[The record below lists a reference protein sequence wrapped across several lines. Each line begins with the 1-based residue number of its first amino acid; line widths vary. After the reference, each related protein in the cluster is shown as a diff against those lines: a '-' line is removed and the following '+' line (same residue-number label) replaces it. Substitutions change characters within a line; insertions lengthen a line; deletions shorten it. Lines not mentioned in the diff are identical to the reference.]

1 MAGGGDLREMQ
12 VGDHVVAFDGR
23 VLEVFNDADGSIRM
37 HVARMKVKV
46 KPGLKNRLYVELRA
60 ERRGSPR
67 AIFEVQPED
76 RPEFEELM
84 AAVEEARATAMA
96 ARGELPD

>member
-1 MAGGGDLREMQ
+1 MAAADDIREME

-37 HVARMKVKV
+37 HVARMKVKL
-46 KPGLKNRLYVELRA
+46 KPGFKNRLYVELRA

-67 AIFEVQPED
+67 AVFEVQPDD
-76 RPEFEELM
+76 RPAFEELM
-84 AAVEEARATAMA
+84 AEVEEARATAMA